1 MRLLRPTYV
10 EIDLDI
16 IKHNINE
23 IKKIIAKNTKLGA
36 VIKANAYGHGAI
48 EVARVLE
55 EENIDY
61 ICVAGL
67 NEAIELRNNNIKLPI
82 LVMGYTPDD
91 CLDIAIQNNITLTIF
106 SKEQAEILSNKSKRI
121 TSKANIHIKIDTGF
135 NQLLYNLNKGGN
147 NYYEF

>member
-1 MRLLRPTYV
+1 MKLLRPTYV

-23 IKKIIAKNTKLGA
+23 IKKVIDKNTKLGA

-55 EENIDY
+55 EENVDY

-67 NEAIELRNNNIKLPI
+67 NEAMELRKNNIKLPI
-82 LVMGYTPDD
+82 LIMGYTPDD

-106 SKEQAEILSNKSKRI
+106 SK
-121 TSKANIHIKIDTGF
+121 
-135 NQLLYNLNKGGN
+135 
-147 NYYEF
+147 